1 MLLENTVG
9 EPAENLLLGLEN
21 LPPGDSV
28 SLPFAIKDVE
38 PKSSVS
44 IFLYVFINGPHFV
57 SNGRGFNELCS
68 PIGFSLIIFSLAF
81 SAASWA
87 FSLVNFMSFHGL
99 MLTWNFFVLIKGEGS
114 VSPSIL
120 IDNLGEL

>member
-21 LPPGDSV
+21 LPGDSL

-68 PIGFSLIIFSLAF
+68 PIGFSLIILSLAF
-81 SAASWA
+81 SAASRA
-87 FSLVNFMSFHGL
+87 FSLVNF
-99 MLTWNFFVLIKGEGS
+99 
-114 VSPSIL
+114 VS
-120 IDNLGEL
+120 